1 EKTEV
6 PDGFDVGMG
15 QHVSNDE
22 EGGRPAWD
30 NQVQFLLACIAYA
43 VGLGNIWRFPYLA
56 QTYGGGAF
64 LIPYILMLV
73 FEGVPLFLLELAVG
87 QRLRQGSIGAWTK
100 FHPYLGGI
108 GIGSMVVSFMIQ
120 VLSNPQ
126 VWLDAATQIFFSL
139 GLGFGGVIAF
149 ASYNPKK
156 QNCQRDALI
165 IALTNSFTS
174 IFASI
179 VIFAI
184 LGYRATLK
192 YEDCLDGNIA
202 VLLDTYEKPDGYI
215 TYDNYAEELIKLNG
229 STNWQGTSITIESL
243 NLSSCDVQTYLAE
256 ASQGTG
262 LAFIVFTEAIINMPG
277 SPVWSVLFFM
287 MLLSLGLGSMFGTV
301 EGVVTPLF
309 DLGLKVPKPI
319 LTGIICLISCAIGL
333 IFCTRAG
340 NYWVDIFNNYAGSIP
355 LLVIAFFEITVISW
369 AYGLKNNM
377 DIVLLFPFLLVYYLS
392 RYFAGGVWCIPV
404 HHRNWTTQRIL
415 FLSTLFKLYKYF
427 QGTQQTELYPWFA
440 VMVIILLIVLPC
452 VGIPIVWISRIIKV
466 NFMNG
471 KEPEGILVDKEK
483 GFKNMCRDLLTWER
497 FGCSI
502 KMCFR
507 YTYMYNMSERF
518 NKIHQQNDSNMFIF
532 SIYTAEHMQNE
543 TLACLT
549 TSNQTQEAVFVYAEQ
564 ILKLVAGLL
573 FGINFTK
580 MYKKGLFNCKGF
592 NLDVINKKTYWCLQ
606 VYRFGKKHTNVTEQL
621 RLLNIHYLGLLKK
634 HDAEKE
640 ERPQWDNKAQFLL
653 TCIGFAV
660 GLGNVWR
667 FPYQLQSNG
676 GGAFLI
682 PYLIMLVFEGIPL
695 LYLELSVGQL
705 LQSGSVG
712 CWNKLSPYM
721 RGLGICSLFVSFLV
735 GMYYNTIIAWCLWY
749 LCNSFQEPL
758 PWNECPP
765 NANLTAPVQECALSS
780 ATEYYWYRKTLNITP
795 SITESGGI
803 QVHILACIILAWL
816 IVVYFTATFPY
827 VVMFCFLV
835 RGLTLPGSSTGL
847 SYLFTPKLE
856 VLSDPQIWLTAA
868 TQIFFSLSLAFGGM
882 IAFSSYNPR
891 DSDVEANTY
900 IVAVTNSL
908 TSLLATVVIF
918 SVLGFKATVDFESC
932 VSTNIEILL
941 DYYDQPQGSISIA
954 GYDAFLTEKH
964 GSVLNGTTFHNL
976 TECSVEKNLD
986 EGASGTGLA
995 FIVFAEAIL
1004 RMPGSPFWSVLFFLM
1019 LLTLGLD
1026 SMFGNIEGVLTP
1038 LNDMG
1043 ITKKMR
1049 NEYVVG
1055 IIVIVSF
1062 LVSLTF
1068 VQGSGNYWLDVFDK
1082 YAGSIPLLIIAFFE
1096 LTTLSWIFGYLKFE
1110 KSMVDILP
1118 PRSNIF
1124 RTASYWYWRVTIPV
1138 ISPLLLLAVF
1148 IYYLYDSIITPLTYK
1163 AWQAELIEIYYP
1175 DYVVAISVLIT
1186 LLCTLWIP
1194 LGAIYHLIQ
1203 RYRGKNTLAIDAATP
1218 SNGKVNIKTM
1228 SSIE

>member
-1 EKTEV
+1 
-6 PDGFDVGMG
+6 MG

-108 GIGSMVVSFMIQ
+108 GIGSMVVSFM
-120 VLSNPQ
+120 
-126 VWLDAATQIFFSL
+126 
-139 GLGFGGVIAF
+139 
-149 ASYNPKK
+149 
-156 QNCQRDALI
+156 
-165 IALTNSFTS
+165 
-174 IFASI
+174 
-179 VIFAI
+179 
-184 LGYRATLK
+184 
-192 YEDCLDGNIA
+192 
-202 VLLDTYEKPDGYI
+202 
-215 TYDNYAEELIKLNG
+215 
-229 STNWQGTSITIESL
+229 
-243 NLSSCDVQTYLAE
+243 
-256 ASQGTG
+256 
-262 LAFIVFTEAIINMPG
+262 
-277 SPVWSVLFFM
+277 
-287 MLLSLGLGSMFGTV
+287 
-301 EGVVTPLF
+301 
-309 DLGLKVPKPI
+309 
-319 LTGIICLISCAIGL
+319 
-333 IFCTRAG
+333 
-340 NYWVDIFNNYAGSIP
+340 
-355 LLVIAFFEITVISW
+355 
-369 AYGLKNNM
+369 
-377 DIVLLFPFLLVYYLS
+377 
-392 RYFAGGVWCIPV
+392 
-404 HHRNWTTQRIL
+404 
-415 FLSTLFKLYKYF
+415 
-427 QGTQQTELYPWFA
+427 
-440 VMVIILLIVLPC
+440 
-452 VGIPIVWISRIIKV
+452 
-466 NFMNG
+466 
-471 KEPEGILVDKEK
+471 
-483 GFKNMCRDLLTWER
+483 
-497 FGCSI
+497 
-502 KMCFR
+502 
-507 YTYMYNMSERF
+507 
-518 NKIHQQNDSNMFIF
+518 
-532 SIYTAEHMQNE
+532 
-543 TLACLT
+543 
-549 TSNQTQEAVFVYAEQ
+549 
-564 ILKLVAGLL
+564 
-573 FGINFTK
+573 
-580 MYKKGLFNCKGF
+580 
-592 NLDVINKKTYWCLQ
+592 
-606 VYRFGKKHTNVTEQL
+606 
-621 RLLNIHYLGLLKK
+621 
-634 HDAEKE
+634 
-640 ERPQWDNKAQFLL
+640 
-653 TCIGFAV
+653 V
-660 GLGNVWR
+660 GL
-667 FPYQLQSNG
+667 
-676 GGAFLI
+676 
-682 PYLIMLVFEGIPL
+682 
-695 LYLELSVGQL
+695 
-705 LQSGSVG
+705 
-712 CWNKLSPYM
+712 
-721 RGLGICSLFVSFLV
+721 
-735 GMYYNTIIAWCLWY
+735 YYNTIIAWCFWY
-749 LCNSFQEPL
+749 ICNSFTEPL

-816 IVVYFTATFPY
+816 IVTACVIKGIASSGKVVYFTATFPY

-1096 LTTLSWIFGYLKFE
+1096 LTTLSWIFG
-1110 KSMVDILP
+1110 
-1118 PRSNIF
+1118 
-1124 RTASYWYWRVTIPV
+1124 
-1138 ISPLLLLAVF
+1138 
-1148 IYYLYDSIITPLTYK
+1148 
-1163 AWQAELIEIYYP
+1163 
-1175 DYVVAISVLIT
+1175 
-1186 LLCTLWIP
+1186 
-1194 LGAIYHLIQ
+1194 
-1203 RYRGKNTLAIDAATP
+1203 
-1218 SNGKVNIKTM
+1218 
-1228 SSIE
+1228 

>member
-1 EKTEV
+1 
-6 PDGFDVGMG
+6 
-15 QHVSNDE
+15 
-22 EGGRPAWD
+22 RPAWD

-108 GIGSMVVSFMIQ
+108 GIGSMVVSFMVGLYYNTIIAWCFWYICNSFTDPLPYAKCPLTDNNTAYVEECQ
-120 VLSNPQ
+120 NSGVTDYFWYRDTLNISPSIDDTGGIVWWVLICLILAWTLIWVTMIKGIESSGKAMYVTATFPYLVLFIFLVRGLTLRGSGEGVTFLFTPDVSVLSNPQ

-192 YEDCLDGNIA
+192 YEDCLDG
-202 VLLDTYEKPDGYI
+202 
-215 TYDNYAEELIKLNG
+215 
-229 STNWQGTSITIESL
+229 
-243 NLSSCDVQTYLAE
+243 
-256 ASQGTG
+256 
-262 LAFIVFTEAIINMPG
+262 
-277 SPVWSVLFFM
+277 
-287 MLLSLGLGSMFGTV
+287 
-301 EGVVTPLF
+301 
-309 DLGLKVPKPI
+309 
-319 LTGIICLISCAIGL
+319 
-333 IFCTRAG
+333 
-340 NYWVDIFNNYAGSIP
+340 
-355 LLVIAFFEITVISW
+355 
-369 AYGLKNNM
+369 
-377 DIVLLFPFLLVYYLS
+377 
-392 RYFAGGVWCIPV
+392 
-404 HHRNWTTQRIL
+404 
-415 FLSTLFKLYKYF
+415 
-427 QGTQQTELYPWFA
+427 
-440 VMVIILLIVLPC
+440 
-452 VGIPIVWISRIIKV
+452 
-466 NFMNG
+466 
-471 KEPEGILVDKEK
+471 
-483 GFKNMCRDLLTWER
+483 
-497 FGCSI
+497 
-502 KMCFR
+502 
-507 YTYMYNMSERF
+507 
-518 NKIHQQNDSNMFIF
+518 
-532 SIYTAEHMQNE
+532 
-543 TLACLT
+543 
-549 TSNQTQEAVFVYAEQ
+549 
-564 ILKLVAGLL
+564 
-573 FGINFTK
+573 
-580 MYKKGLFNCKGF
+580 
-592 NLDVINKKTYWCLQ
+592 
-606 VYRFGKKHTNVTEQL
+606 
-621 RLLNIHYLGLLKK
+621 
-634 HDAEKE
+634 
-640 ERPQWDNKAQFLL
+640 
-653 TCIGFAV
+653 
-660 GLGNVWR
+660 
-667 FPYQLQSNG
+667 
-676 GGAFLI
+676 
-682 PYLIMLVFEGIPL
+682 
-695 LYLELSVGQL
+695 
-705 LQSGSVG
+705 
-712 CWNKLSPYM
+712 
-721 RGLGICSLFVSFLV
+721 
-735 GMYYNTIIAWCLWY
+735 
-749 LCNSFQEPL
+749 
-758 PWNECPP
+758 
-765 NANLTAPVQECALSS
+765 
-780 ATEYYWYRKTLNITP
+780 
-795 SITESGGI
+795 
-803 QVHILACIILAWL
+803 
-816 IVVYFTATFPY
+816 
-827 VVMFCFLV
+827 
-835 RGLTLPGSSTGL
+835 
-847 SYLFTPKLE
+847 
-856 VLSDPQIWLTAA
+856 
-868 TQIFFSLSLAFGGM
+868 
-882 IAFSSYNPR
+882 
-891 DSDVEANTY
+891 
-900 IVAVTNSL
+900 
-908 TSLLATVVIF
+908 
-918 SVLGFKATVDFESC
+918 
-932 VSTNIEILL
+932 NIEILL

-1096 LTTLSWIFGYLKFE
+1096 LTTLSWIFGYLK
-1110 KSMVDILP
+1110 
-1118 PRSNIF
+1118 SNIF

-1163 AWQAELIEIYYP
+1163 AWQAELGGEIEIYYP

-1194 LGAIYHLIQ
+1194 L
-1203 RYRGKNTLAIDAATP
+1203 
-1218 SNGKVNIKTM
+1218 
-1228 SSIE
+1228 

>member
-1 EKTEV
+1 
-6 PDGFDVGMG
+6 
-15 QHVSNDE
+15 
-22 EGGRPAWD
+22 RPAWD

-108 GIGSMVVSFMIQ
+108 GIGSMVVSFMVGLYYNTIIAWCFWYICNSFTVLRWVENNSCKTVLLDNPRLSVSYSSVEVIGRVVRYIYRLDPLPYAKCPLTDNNTAYVEECQ
-120 VLSNPQ
+120 NSGVTDYFWYRDTLNISPSIDDTGGIVWWVLICLILAWTLIWVTMIKGIESSGKLSYVTPHGAIAFYTPFKKPGIKWWFKGVKLFFDLQAMYVTATFPYLVLFIFLVRGLTLRGSGEGVTFLFTPDVSVLSNPQ

-192 YEDCLDGNIA
+192 ALPSQ
-202 VLLDTYEKPDGYI
+202 LK
-215 TYDNYAEELIKLNG
+215 
-229 STNWQGTSITIESL
+229 
-243 NLSSCDVQTYLAE
+243 

-319 LTGIICLISCAIGL
+319 LTGLFYRSGIICLISCAIGL

-369 AYGLKNNM
+369 AYGLKKYSIIWLVILSVNFYSTRFDEDLEWM
-377 DIVLLFPFLLVYYLS
+377 FGKPDSIATWILYYYFRSCWFIISPVILLV
-392 RYFAGGVWCIPV
+392 V
-404 HHRNWTTQRIL
+404 
-415 FLSTLFKLYKYF
+415 
-427 QGTQQTELYPWFA
+427 
-440 VMVIILLIVLPC
+440 
-452 VGIPIVWISRIIKV
+452 IIKV

-497 FGCSI
+497 F
-502 KMCFR
+502 
-507 YTYMYNMSERF
+507 
-518 NKIHQQNDSNMFIF
+518 
-532 SIYTAEHMQNE
+532 
-543 TLACLT
+543 
-549 TSNQTQEAVFVYAEQ
+549 
-564 ILKLVAGLL
+564 
-573 FGINFTK
+573 
-580 MYKKGLFNCKGF
+580 
-592 NLDVINKKTYWCLQ
+592 
-606 VYRFGKKHTNVTEQL
+606 
-621 RLLNIHYLGLLKK
+621 
-634 HDAEKE
+634 E

-676 GGAFLI
+676 G
-682 PYLIMLVFEGIPL
+682 
-695 LYLELSVGQL
+695 
-705 LQSGSVG
+705 
-712 CWNKLSPYM
+712 
-721 RGLGICSLFVSFLV
+721 GLGICSLFVSFLV

-816 IVVYFTATFPY
+816 IVTACVIKGIASSGKVVYFTATFPY

-847 SYLFTPKLE
+847 SYLFTPK
-856 VLSDPQIWLTAA
+856 VKARFIDPQIWLTAA

-932 VSTNIEILL
+932 
-941 DYYDQPQGSISIA
+941 
-954 GYDAFLTEKH
+954 
-964 GSVLNGTTFHNL
+964 
-976 TECSVEKNLD
+976 
-986 EGASGTGLA
+986 GASGTGLA

-1026 SMFGNIEGVLTP
+1026 SMFGNIE
-1038 LNDMG
+1038 
-1043 ITKKMR
+1043 
-1049 NEYVVG
+1049 
-1055 IIVIVSF
+1055 
-1062 LVSLTF
+1062 
-1068 VQGSGNYWLDVFDK
+1068 
-1082 YAGSIPLLIIAFFE
+1082 
-1096 LTTLSWIFGYLKFE
+1096 
-1110 KSMVDILP
+1110 
-1118 PRSNIF
+1118 
-1124 RTASYWYWRVTIPV
+1124 
-1138 ISPLLLLAVF
+1138 
-1148 IYYLYDSIITPLTYK
+1148 
-1163 AWQAELIEIYYP
+1163 
-1175 DYVVAISVLIT
+1175 
-1186 LLCTLWIP
+1186 
-1194 LGAIYHLIQ
+1194 
-1203 RYRGKNTLAIDAATP
+1203 
-1218 SNGKVNIKTM
+1218 
-1228 SSIE
+1228 

>member
-1 EKTEV
+1 
-6 PDGFDVGMG
+6 
-15 QHVSNDE
+15 E

-108 GIGSMVVSFMIQ
+108 GIGSMVVSFMVGLYYNTIIAWCFWYICNSFTDPLPYAKCPLTDNNTAYVEECQ
-120 VLSNPQ
+120 NSGVTDYFWYRDTLNISPSIDDTGGIVWWVLICLILAWTLIWVTMIKGIESSGKAMYVTATFPYLVLFIFLVRGLTLRGSGEGVTFLFTPDVSVLSNPQ

-369 AYGLKNNM
+369 AYGLK
-377 DIVLLFPFLLVYYLS
+377 
-392 RYFAGGVWCIPV
+392 
-404 HHRNWTTQRIL
+404 
-415 FLSTLFKLYKYF
+415 
-427 QGTQQTELYPWFA
+427 
-440 VMVIILLIVLPC
+440 
-452 VGIPIVWISRIIKV
+452 
-466 NFMNG
+466 
-471 KEPEGILVDKEK
+471 
-483 GFKNMCRDLLTWER
+483 
-497 FGCSI
+497 
-502 KMCFR
+502 
-507 YTYMYNMSERF
+507 
-518 NKIHQQNDSNMFIF
+518 
-532 SIYTAEHMQNE
+532 
-543 TLACLT
+543 
-549 TSNQTQEAVFVYAEQ
+549 
-564 ILKLVAGLL
+564 
-573 FGINFTK
+573 
-580 MYKKGLFNCKGF
+580 
-592 NLDVINKKTYWCLQ
+592 
-606 VYRFGKKHTNVTEQL
+606 
-621 RLLNIHYLGLLKK
+621 
-634 HDAEKE
+634 
-640 ERPQWDNKAQFLL
+640 
-653 TCIGFAV
+653 
-660 GLGNVWR
+660 
-667 FPYQLQSNG
+667 
-676 GGAFLI
+676 
-682 PYLIMLVFEGIPL
+682 
-695 LYLELSVGQL
+695 
-705 LQSGSVG
+705 
-712 CWNKLSPYM
+712 
-721 RGLGICSLFVSFLV
+721 
-735 GMYYNTIIAWCLWY
+735 
-749 LCNSFQEPL
+749 
-758 PWNECPP
+758 
-765 NANLTAPVQECALSS
+765 
-780 ATEYYWYRKTLNITP
+780 
-795 SITESGGI
+795 
-803 QVHILACIILAWL
+803 
-816 IVVYFTATFPY
+816 
-827 VVMFCFLV
+827 
-835 RGLTLPGSSTGL
+835 
-847 SYLFTPKLE
+847 
-856 VLSDPQIWLTAA
+856 
-868 TQIFFSLSLAFGGM
+868 
-882 IAFSSYNPR
+882 
-891 DSDVEANTY
+891 
-900 IVAVTNSL
+900 
-908 TSLLATVVIF
+908 
-918 SVLGFKATVDFESC
+918 
-932 VSTNIEILL
+932 
-941 DYYDQPQGSISIA
+941 
-954 GYDAFLTEKH
+954 
-964 GSVLNGTTFHNL
+964 
-976 TECSVEKNLD
+976 
-986 EGASGTGLA
+986 
-995 FIVFAEAIL
+995 
-1004 RMPGSPFWSVLFFLM
+1004 
-1019 LLTLGLD
+1019 
-1026 SMFGNIEGVLTP
+1026 
-1038 LNDMG
+1038 
-1043 ITKKMR
+1043 
-1049 NEYVVG
+1049 
-1055 IIVIVSF
+1055 
-1062 LVSLTF
+1062 
-1068 VQGSGNYWLDVFDK
+1068 
-1082 YAGSIPLLIIAFFE
+1082 
-1096 LTTLSWIFGYLKFE
+1096 KFE

-1163 AWQAELIEIYYP
+1163 AWQAELGGEIEIYYP

-1203 RYRGKNTLAIDAATP
+1203 RYRGKNTLAIDA
-1218 SNGKVNIKTM
+1218 
-1228 SSIE
+1228 